1 MTYLLDTHIFVW
13 MVDKAR
19 NIPEHVR
26 DQLREPDQRLFVS
39 SISAVEVANK
49 IRIGEWDG
57 ARQLSASWS
66 EQLANVGAD
75 DIALTTA
82 HGILAGSLDWPH
94 RDPFDRMLA
103 AQALIGNLTFVTADK
118 VFRTLPG
125 LKLVT
130 W

>member
-13 MVDKAR
+13 LVDKAR
-19 NIPEHVR
+19 NVPQHVR
-26 DQLREPDQRLFVS
+26 ERLSEPDQKLFVS
-39 SISAVEVANK
+39 SISAVEVTNK
-49 IRIGEWDG
+49 VRIGKWYS
-57 ARQLSASWS
+57 ARQLSATWS

-75 DIALTTA
+75 DVALTTE
-82 HGILAGSLDWPH
+82 HGLLAGTLDWHH

-103 AQALIGNLTFVTADK
+103 AQAIIGDLTFVTADK

-125 LKLVT
+125 LDLLT